1 MADVRVGI
9 NGAFGS
15 IGRRFLRASLAHPAV
30 NVAAV
35 NDLGDPAAGS
45 HYLKYDSN
53 YGVLDREVRY
63 DPGETGGGGRL
74 YLDGRE
80 IAITAHRSPEDIPWG
95 QLGVDIVIEATGFFT
110 DGAKARGH
118 LAGGAK
124 KVIISAPADH
134 EDVTLVLGVNEERY
148 RPAHDHIISNASCTT
163 NCLAPVAKVLDERF
177 GIAAGV
183 MTTAHSYTNDQR
195 LLDLAHRD
203 LRKGRAAA
211 DNIIPTSTG
220 AAKALHRV
228 LPQLEGKM
236 HGIALRVPTPVVS
249 VVDLA
254 FTTERPAT
262 VAAINEAF
270 REAAASPLG
279 QYLAVS
285 DLPLVSSDFK
295 GDPHSA
301 TVDLPLTM
309 VVGGL
314 AKVIAWY
321 DNEWGYSNRL
331 VELAQFIAQQGL

>member
-1 MADVRVGI
+1 VAHVRVGV

-15 IGRRFLRASLAHPAV
+15 IGRRFLRASLAHPDV
-30 NVAAV
+30 EVVAL
-35 NDLGDPAAGS
+35 NDLGDPAAGA

-53 YGVLDREVRY
+53 YGQLDRSVELRDHRLVLDGHEMV
-63 DPGETGGGGRL
+63 L
-74 YLDGRE
+74 
-80 IAITAHRSPEDIPWG
+80 TAHRSPGEIPWG
-95 QLGVDIVIEATGFFT
+95 DLGVDVVVEATGLFT
-110 DGAKARGH
+110 DGHKARAHITG
-118 LAGGAK
+118 GGAK

-134 EDVTLVLGVNEERY
+134 DDVTIVLGVNEDQY
-148 RPAHDHIISNASCTT
+148 RPDRDQVISNASCTT

-177 GIAAGV
+177 GIRAGV

-220 AAKALHRV
+220 AARAIHRV

-236 HGIALRVPTPVVS
+236 HGISLRVPTPVVS

-254 FTTERPAT
+254 FTAERELSI
-262 VAAINEAF
+262 AAINEAF
-270 REAAASPLG
+270 EQAAAG
-279 QYLAVS
+279 AMGHYLAVS

-295 GDPHSA
+295 GNPHSSI
-301 TVDLPLTM
+301 VDLPLTM
-309 VVGGL
+309 VVGELG
-314 AKVIAWY
+314 KVVAWY

-331 VELAQFIAQQGL
+331 VELAAYIAERGLSA

>member
-1 MADVRVGI
+1 MGQVRVGI

-30 NVAAV
+30 QVVAV

-53 YGVLDREVRY
+53 FGVLDREVRY
-63 DPGETGGGGRL
+63 DDGRL
-74 YLDGRE
+74 DFDGQSV
-80 IAITAHRSPEDIPWG
+80 AITAHRNPEDIPWG
-95 QLGVDIVIEATGFFT
+95 RLGVDIVIEATGLFT
-110 DGAKARGH
+110 DGNKARGH
-118 LAGGAK
+118 LQGGAK
-124 KVIISAPADH
+124 KVIISAPAEHD
-134 EDVTLVLGVNEERY
+134 DVTLVLGVNEQRY
-148 RPAHDHIISNASCTT
+148 RPDRDHVISNASCTT
-163 NCLAPVAKVLDERF
+163 NCLAPVAKVLDEQF
-177 GIAAGV
+177 GITAGV

-228 LPQLEGKM
+228 LPQLEGKL

-254 FTTERPAT
+254 FTTKRT
-262 VAAINEAF
+262 VSVDAINAAF
-270 REAAASPLG
+270 REAAAGPLG
-279 QYLAVS
+279 HYLAVC

-314 AKVIAWY
+314 AKVVAWY

-331 VELAQFIAQQGL
+331 VELAQYIAEQGL